1 MIHKFNF
8 LSFAA
13 ALGFFFLPWLDFQ
26 CSGKSMV
33 TQSGFQTVT
42 SGGSLGE
49 EMKSMS
55 ESKKNEEQQDG
66 MGVALFVAVAL
77 GCVALGLL
85 LAFIGLIGGG
95 PPSPTLPA
103 LAAVALILIGL
114 QMKLGF
120 PMEQKIA
127 ESFQKPGAD
136 EENAIA
142 DVGKLFAQMNMR
154 IVYRPWIYAE
164 LGSLFLPIGIA
175 FFAMKPRRGKA

>member
-1 MIHKFNF
+1 MIHKLNF
-8 LSFAA
+8 VSFAA

-26 CSGKSMV
+26 CSEKSMI

-42 SGGSLGE
+42 GGGSFGE
-49 EMKSMS
+49 DTKSMA
-55 ESKKNEEQQDG
+55 ESKKNEENQDG
-66 MGVALFVAVAL
+66 FGVALFVAVAL

-85 LAFIGLIGGG
+85 LAFIGLLGGG
-95 PPSPTLPA
+95 PPSPALPA

-127 ESFQKPGAD
+127 ESFQKPGAE
-136 EENAIA
+136 EENALA
-142 DVGKLFAQMNMR
+142 DVGKLFAQMNIR

-164 LGSLFLPIGIA
+164 LGSLFLPVGIA
-175 FFAMKPRRGKA
+175 FFAMKPRGSHG

>member
-1 MIHKFNF
+1 MIHKLNF
-8 LSFAA
+8 VSFAT

-26 CSGKSMV
+26 CSEKSMI

-42 SGGSLGE
+42 GGGSLGE
-49 EMKSMS
+49 DTKSMA
-55 ESKKNEEQQDG
+55 ESKKNEENQDG
-66 MGVALFVAVAL
+66 FGVALFVAVAL

-85 LAFIGLIGGG
+85 LAFIGLLGGG
-95 PPSPTLPA
+95 PPSPALPA

-127 ESFQKPGAD
+127 ESFQKPGAE
-136 EENAIA
+136 EENALA
-142 DVGKLFAQMNMR
+142 DMGKLFAQMNIR

-164 LGSLFLPIGIA
+164 LGSLFLPVGIA
-175 FFAMKPRRGKA
+175 FFAMKPRGSHG